1 MKASM
6 LDATAIR
13 PRVWTKLLMV
23 VAVAPAPTLDD
34 ATARAPTEEITRMLP
49 PPDPPPPPRPTPAP
63 RQLPTGSP
71 ACGNVTSR
79 APAPRACEAPVD
91 DADEHRAPPPER
103 ATGDDCARP
112 RVLASGAPACG
123 NVTARPLPGR
133 ASGRRR

>member
-23 VAVAPAPTLDD
+23 VAVAPA
-34 ATARAPTEEITRMLP
+34 ATRDGTTPQVPTEHVVVRP
-49 PPDPPPPPRPTPAP
+49 PPRPEPPPPPPPTP

-79 APAPRACEAPVD
+79 APAPQACAPAVD
-91 DADEHRAPPPER
+91 EDP
-103 ATGDDCARP
+103 CARP
-112 RVLASGAPACG
+112 RVMASGAPACG

-133 ASGRRR
+133 GESRRRR